1 MNTSQKLGFDLWQL
15 EVFRTVVATGSLT
28 KGARQVGLTQSAAS
42 QVVATLEKNMGI
54 ALLDRDIRPVQATTA
69 GRLLLEKAHDLLEQA
84 HQLETAVRSTAHY
97 AIPVLRI
104 AMVASLTTTLGPDFV
119 RELGKS
125 VKRCAL
131 FANLRGVSEQQFH
144 AREIDILIGVDLL
157 KEVDAVITI
166 PLLIEPY
173 ALALPAQWDID
184 VRSLADLKGRNFIRH
199 THRTSAGRQVEHVI
213 RQLRLE
219 FPREFESDTA
229 DTIATMVSAG
239 LGWSITTPLMALQ
252 TKERMTGARLLPLPG
267 IKMRRR
273 VDLYSRKSELGSIPR
288 DVAYVLQVLLRDQI
302 APSLHAIAPWMM
314 GDQLHVFEQARG

>member
-1 MNTSQKLGFDLWQL
+1 MTTPQKLGFDLWQL

-28 KGARQVGLTQSAAS
+28 KGGRQLGLTQSAVS
-42 QVVATLEKNMGI
+42 QVVANLEKVMGV
-54 ALLDRDIRPVQATTA
+54 ALLDRDTRPVQATTA
-69 GRLLLEKAHDLLEQA
+69 GRLLVEKAHDLLEQA
-84 HQLETAVRSTAHY
+84 RHLETAIRSASHQ

-104 AMVASLTTTLGPDFV
+104 SMVASLTTTLGPDFV

-131 FANLRGVSEQQFH
+131 FANLRGVSEKQFQ
-144 AREIDILIGVDLL
+144 AREIDVLIGVDLL
-157 KEVDAVITI
+157 KEVDGAITI

-173 ALALPAQWDID
+173 ILALPAEWDLD
-184 VRSLADLKGRNFIRH
+184 VRSLADLKGRNFIRY
-199 THRTSAGRQVEHVI
+199 THRTSAGRQVEQVI

-252 TKERMTGARLLPLPG
+252 TKERMTGVRLLPLPG
-267 IKMRRR
+267 IKLRRR
-273 VDLYSRKSELGSIPR
+273 IDLYSRNELGSIPQE
-288 DVAYVLQVLLRDQI
+288 VAYVLYVLLRDQI
-302 APSLHAIAPWMM
+302 APRLHVIAPRM